1 MSLDKNL
8 IARMLF
14 KEFCP
19 SLFLKLDF
27 TKILVGKIPFQPG
40 HLKGKMSKLDPQW
53 PVCLDTAADISLQEI
68 PIQDNSQNH
77 YKNSFRY

>member
-27 TKILVGKIPFQPG
+27 TNFSWENPLSAWALEGENVK
-40 HLKGKMSKLDPQW
+40 
-53 PVCLDTAADISLQEI
+53 TISTMA
-68 PIQDNSQNH
+68 SMFG
-77 YKNSFRY
+77 YCC

>member
-27 TKILVGKIPFQPG
+27 TNFSWENYLSAWA
-40 HLKGKMSKLDPQW
+40 LDWSKLDPQW
-53 PVCLDTAADISLQEI
+53 PVCLDTAADISLQGI

>member
-19 SLFLKLDF
+19 SQFLKLDF
-27 TKILVGKIPFQPG
+27 TNFSWENPLSAWAVEGENVKTRSMFGY
-40 HLKGKMSKLDPQW
+40 
-53 PVCLDTAADISLQEI
+53 CC
-68 PIQDNSQNH
+68 
-77 YKNSFRY
+77 